1 MGHRICGCDK
11 TALFVKAEARIRNR
25 IKGIAAFCLI
35 LSLIF
40 SAGCITEDCGTEM
53 PKDTVNGTQFSG
65 WSQYPSISGDGRY
78 VAFVTGADDPERPF
92 MQYPADIRI
101 RSQETGQLISV
112 KASAAL
118 PEEYAIFTY
127 PSLSGDGRYCAFE
140 AASRISKSDYITE
153 KTGLYGI
160 FVFDGDTGETT
171 CVSMAS
177 DGTRGN
183 ARSEHPVISDDGRYV
198 TFSSWA
204 TNLVENDTNTVA
216 DVFLHDL
223 QTGETGRITRGSG
236 ASGPSAISGDGR
248 MVVFASTASD
258 LVQGD
263 TNGGTDIF
271 TYNRLTGVTTRVS
284 VSSDGTEGNDS
295 SVSPDISTDGRF
307 VSFRSWAANLVEGDT
322 NGVDDVFV
330 HDCLTRKTTRARDAA
345 PGTFELGWSR
355 SPPLSGDGRYVAFES
370 AAETL
375 VAGDTNRMED
385 VFVYDTETGE
395 TTLISV
401 ASDGNPGNGNS
412 NAPDLSHDGRYVVFV
427 SGASSLVEGDENGYA
442 DVFVHDRKTGRTT
455 MISCYPDNMTPVLQ
469 REQTTGKTVPA

>member
-1 MGHRICGCDK
+1 MGHRIRGCD
-11 TALFVKAEARIRNR
+11 TSAIFVKAGALIRNR
-25 IKGIAAFCLI
+25 MKGVAAFCLI

-40 SAGCITEDCGTEM
+40 CAGCITEDRGAQM
-53 PKDTVNGTQFSG
+53 PKDAVNGTQFSG
-65 WSQYPSISGDGRY
+65 WSQYPSISGDGSM

-112 KASAAL
+112 KEAAAL
-118 PEEYAIFTY
+118 PEKYAIFTY

-140 AASRISKSDYITE
+140 TASRISQSDYVSG

-160 FVFDGDTGETT
+160 FVFDAQTGETA
-171 CVSMAS
+171 CVSVAS
-177 DGTRGN
+177 DGTQGN

-204 TNLVENDTNTVA
+204 TNLVENDTNAVA
-216 DVFLHDL
+216 DVFVHDR
-223 QTGETGRITRGSG
+223 QTGETTCITGG
-236 ASGPSAISGDGR
+236 DGLSGPSSISGDGR
-248 MVVFASTASD
+248 VVVLASTASD

-263 TNGGTDIF
+263 TNGETDIF
-271 TYNRLTGVTTRVS
+271 TYNRLTGVTVRVS
-284 VSSDGTEGNDS
+284 VSSDGTEGNGS

-307 VSFRSWAANLVEGDT
+307 VSFRSWASNLAEGDT

-330 HDCLTRKTTRARDAA
+330 HDCLTNETTRVRDAT

-355 SPPLSGDGRYVAFES
+355 SPPLSGDGRYAAFES

-375 VAGDTNRMED
+375 AAGDTNRMED
-385 VFVYDTETGE
+385 VFVCDTKTGQ

-401 ASDGNPGNGNS
+401 ASDGSPGNGNS
-412 NAPDLSHDGRYVVFV
+412 NAPDLSRDGRHVVFV
-427 SGASSLVEGDENGYA
+427 SEASSLVEGDENGYA
-442 DVFVHDRKTGRTT
+442 DVFVHDRETGRTT
-455 MISCYPDNMTPVLQ
+455 MISCYPDNRTPVLP
-469 REQTTGKTVPA
+469 REQTT